1 MGKIAKL
8 ALEDGTV
15 LKGEAFGYETTK
27 LGELVFST
35 GMGGYTESLTD
46 PSFKGEILMSTYP
59 LEGNHGVSEDWYQ
72 SDNIQ
77 VEGFVCREVCREVS
91 NFGPQKTLDE
101 FLKEFKTPGIS
112 GIDTRDLTLKIRER
126 GSLKA
131 AITTED
137 ISDDKLLEMARSQP
151 SIEEKDVVPLVSTK
165 EIKIFNE
172 DADKKVAL
180 IDCGVKKNIINS
192 FLERDI
198 GVILFPYDTD
208 YKTVLD
214 YSPSGLMITSGPGNP
229 DRVFETIETMKKLS
243 NRLPVFGICMGQQLI
258 AKSFGARSY
267 KMKFGHRGENQPV
280 KDLNTGK
287 VFITS
292 QNHGFTI
299 DKESLKETDLVL
311 TQINLN
317 DGTPEGIS
325 HKELPL
331 HCIQYHPEAGPG
343 PNDTR
348 SIFDEF
354 NQMMLLT
361 DDSNSLIFSKDV
373 PVAFLR

>member
-1 MGKIAKL
+1 MVKIAKL

-15 LKGEAFGYETTK
+15 IKGEGFGYETTK

-59 LEGNHGVSEDWYQ
+59 LEGNHGVSEEWYQ

-77 VEGFVCREVCREVS
+77 VEGFVCREVCRELS

-112 GIDTRDLTLKIRER
+112 GVDTRDLTLKIRER

-137 ISDDKLLEMARSQP
+137 IADDKLIEMAKSQP
-151 SIEEKDVVPLVSTK
+151 SIEDKDIVPLVSTK
-165 EIKIFNE
+165 EIKVFNE
-172 DADKKVAL
+172 YCDKKVAL

-198 GVILFPYDTD
+198 GVVLFPYDTD
-208 YKTVLD
+208 YKTILD
-214 YSPSGLMITSGPGNP
+214 YLPSGLMITSGPGNP
-229 DRVFETIETMKKLS
+229 DRVSETIATMKKLS
-243 NRLPVFGICMGQQLI
+243 NRLPIFGICMGQQLI
-258 AKSFGARSY
+258 AKSFGAKSY

-280 KDLNTGK
+280 KDLKSGK

-354 NQMMLLT
+354 NQMM
-361 DDSNSLIFSKDV
+361 DDY
-373 PVAFLR
+373 

>member
-1 MGKIAKL
+1 
-8 ALEDGTV
+8 
-15 LKGEAFGYETTK
+15 
-27 LGELVFST
+27 
-35 GMGGYTESLTD
+35 
-46 PSFKGEILMSTYP
+46 MS
-59 LEGNHGVSEDWYQ
+59 E
-72 SDNIQ
+72 
-77 VEGFVCREVCREVS
+77 CA
-91 NFGPQKTLDE
+91 KTLDE

-354 NQMMLLT
+354 NEMM
-361 DDSNSLIFSKDV
+361 DDY
-373 PVAFLR
+373 